1 MNYYDVLFAKKLN
14 GGGGG
19 EAVLIDKNIS
29 ANGTYNASTDSADG
43 YKKVVVS
50 VPNPS
55 TGSLSITSNNTYDVT
70 NYASAVV
77 NVPNPSTGTISIT
90 TNGTVDVTN
99 YASAD
104 VSVSGGNGY
113 GGDGTW
119 TRPMD
124 LPKLDD
130 MVISGGDVVYLTYD
144 ATEVEGFCDIK
155 IERSSGDIVVDL
167 GHIQN
172 GSFVVEDT
180 DTYTSNTTYKKYF
193 GTPSGT
199 YKVIRI
205 SGLITKIEFNRNSWT
220 TYDGVYRYSGLQG
233 IIEVYGKLP
242 HLTSFASYGVGRIQA
257 VHLGNAPLTN
267 MDSMFYGDYH
277 LESVDSRN
285 WDVSN
290 CTSMKYTFNDTRSLF
305 KLDVSNWNTSKVTN
319 CQATFLNSSAEVLDI
334 SNWDMSLVTN
344 TTQFMQVT
352 KQISITVP
360 ASLDNISANA
370 FNSSDRGVLEYH
382 FKATTPPTL
391 ANTNAFNGIRSQ
403 AKIYVPSASLTTYQ
417 GASNWSN
424 YSTYMVGE

>member
-1 MNYYDVLFAKKLN
+1 MNLYNILIAKKLS

-19 EAVLIDKNIS
+19 GSSD
-29 ANGTYNASTDSADG
+29 NGF
-43 YKKVVVS
+43 
-50 VPNPS
+50 
-55 TGSLSITSNNTYDVT
+55 
-70 NYASAVV
+70 
-77 NVPNPSTGTISIT
+77 
-90 TNGTVDVTN
+90 
-99 YASAD
+99 
-104 VSVSGGNGY
+104 

-119 TRPMD
+119 ARPMG

-130 MVISGGDVVYLTYD
+130 MDISGGDVVYLTYG
-144 ATEVEGFCDIK
+144 ATEVEGFCNIS
-155 IERSSGDIVVDL
+155 IERSSGNIVVDV

-193 GTPSGT
+193 GSPSGT

-205 SGLITKIEFNRNSWT
+205 SGLITKFGFARNSWT
-220 TYDGVYRYSGLQG
+220 TFDGVYRESGLQG

-242 HLTSFASYGVGRIQA
+242 HLTSFSSYGIGRIQA
-257 VHLGNAPLTN
+257 VHLGNAPLTSI
-267 MDSMFYGDYH
+267 DSAFNGDAH

-285 WDVSN
+285 WDMSN
-290 CTSMKYTFNDTRSLF
+290 CTSLRYAFNGTSSLF

-334 SNWDMSLVTN
+334 SNWDMSLVSN
-344 TTQFMQVT
+344 TSQFMQGT
-352 KQISITVP
+352 RQLSITVP

-370 FNSSDRGVLEYH
+370 FNASDRGVLEYH
-382 FKATTPPTL
+382 IKATTPPTL
-391 ANTNAFNGIRSQ
+391 ANTNAFNGIRSE
-403 AKIYVPSASLTTYQ
+403 AKIYVPSASLATYQ